1 MRLPPGIRRLFQLD
15 PHGPGVARAVDD
27 ELRFHFDMTMR
38 HLMSTGMSE
47 DDARR
52 EAERRF
58 GDVEGTRARL
68 EAIDRGRDEHVRR
81 VERWHALAHDVRY
94 TLRGLRARPAFS
106 AVVIL
111 TIALGIGANT
121 TMFGIVDRL
130 LLRTPAYLIAPDQ
143 VHRVYLVTTSDG
155 VEQTMSS
162 IGYKRYLELAQ
173 WTTSFSET
181 AAATTFNLAVGT
193 GEATVVKPVGMVSA
207 SFFRFFDIRPVLGR
221 FFGPDEDKTPEGA
234 PVVVLSYGYWQT
246 EFAERNDVLGK
257 QVSIGR
263 RPYTVI
269 GVAPKGFVGTSPTG
283 VLAFVPITLGVYDLF
298 GGMAGSER
306 TRWYT
311 THNMTWME
319 MIVRRKPGT
328 SVEMANADLSN
339 AFQRS
344 YATQAGPGMPPI
356 EKARPRAIA
365 ASIIAE
371 RGPTQGKD
379 SKVATWLVGVSLI
392 VLLIACANVA
402 NLLLARAF
410 ARKREIAIRVAL
422 GVSRARLL
430 TQLLTESLVL
440 ALAGGAAG
448 LMIAQWGG
456 AVLRNAMLRDVDW
469 TNALADPRM
478 LVFTA
483 LAAVSVGV
491 LTGLAPALQARR
503 GDVAATL
510 KAGAREGTYHR
521 SRLRTSLLVLQ
532 GSLSVVL
539 LVGAGL
545 FVRSLLNVR
554 ALNYGYDPDHL
565 LHVDVEMRG
574 VQIDSLRGIALR
586 EDLIRR
592 ARAIPGVK
600 DAAQTVAVPFY
611 MSWTQDLYNQARDSI
626 RGSYYFNSVSTSYF
640 ATTGTRI
647 LRGRG
652 FDADDRAGATLA
664 LVVSQSMANKVWP
677 GQDAVGQC
685 IRVGADTVPCGRVV
699 GVAEDI
705 MRGNLIDEKGLQIY
719 GASAQLSPGGGSLF
733 VRTRGDADALTETV
747 RRELQRAMPGIS
759 FVQVKPMRSFL
770 DRNVR
775 SWQLGAT
782 MFALFGGLAL
792 LLAAVGL
799 YSVIAYN
806 ATQRSHE
813 LGVRIALGAQAR
825 DVLQLV
831 LGGGVRVAIAGVVI
845 GGSIALLTGR
855 FVAPLLYRVSPKD
868 PLVFALV
875 VFTLFAVAV
884 VASLVPALRATKVD
898 PNVVLRAE

>member
-1 MRLPPGIRRLFQLD
+1 
-15 PHGPGVARAVDD
+15 
-27 ELRFHFDMTMR
+27 
-38 HLMSTGMSE
+38 MSSGMSE

-81 VERWHALAHDVRY
+81 IERWHALVQDLRY
-94 TLRGLRARPAFS
+94 TVRGLRARPAFT

-111 TIALGIGANT
+111 TLALGIGANA
-121 TMFGIVDRL
+121 TMFGIIDRL
-130 LLRTPAYLIAPDQ
+130 LLRPPAHLIAPDQ
-143 VHRVYLVTTSDG
+143 VHMVYLGRSADG
-155 VEQTMSS
+155 VENTSAHMS
-162 IGYKRYLELAQ
+162 YKRYLELTQ
-173 WTTSFSET
+173 WTTTFSRT
-181 AAATTFNLAVGT
+181 AAFANFNLAVGT
-193 GEATVVKPVGMVSA
+193 GEQTVVKRVAMVSA
-207 SFFRFFDIRPVLGR
+207 SFFGFFDVHPILGR
-221 FFGPDEDKTPEGA
+221 FFGPEEDKTPEGA
-234 PVVVLSYGYWQT
+234 AVAVLSHGYWQST
-246 EFAERNDVLGK
+246 FAGRRDVLGK
-257 QVSIGR
+257 TVSIGR
-263 RPYTVI
+263 RQYTII
-269 GVAPKGFVGTSPTG
+269 GVAPEGFSGTSPTG
-283 VLAFVPITLGVYDLF
+283 VVAFVPITLGVYDLF
-298 GGMAGSER
+298 GGISGQDR
-306 TRWYT
+306 IRWYT
-311 THNMTWME
+311 THNMSWMQ
-319 MIVRRKPGT
+319 MLVRRKPGT
-328 SVEMANADLSN
+328 TVEAASADLGN
-339 AFQRS
+339 AYKRS
-344 YATQAGPGMPPI
+344 YLAQAGPGVTPM
-356 EKARPRAIA
+356 ERARPRAIA
-365 ASIIAE
+365 ASVIAE
-371 RGPTQGKD
+371 RGPNQGKD

-410 ARKREIAIRVAL
+410 ARKREVAIRIAL
-422 GVSRARLL
+422 GVSRGRLL

-440 ALAGGAAG
+440 ALLGGTAG

-456 AVLRNAMLRDVDW
+456 GVLRNAMLQDVDW

-478 LVFTA
+478 LAFTA
-483 LAAVSVGV
+483 VAALSVGL
-491 LTGLAPALQARR
+491 LTGLAPTLQARR
-503 GDVAATL
+503 GDVAGTL

-521 SRLRTSLLVLQ
+521 SRLRTALLVLQ

-545 FVRSLLNVR
+545 FVRSLRNVR
-554 ALNYGYDPDHL
+554 ALDYGYDPDRM

-574 VQIDSLRGIALR
+574 VQIDSIRGIALR
-586 EDLIRR
+586 DELLAR
-592 ARAIPGVK
+592 ARALPGVE
-600 DAAQTVAVPFY
+600 DAALTVTVPFY
-611 MSWTQDLYNQARDSI
+611 MSWTQDLFRQSRDSI
-626 RGSYYFNSVSTSYF
+626 RGSYYFNTASPSYF

-647 LRGRG
+647 VRGRG
-652 FDADDRAGATLA
+652 FEPGDRAGAPLV
-664 LVVSQSMANKVWP
+664 LVVSQSMARKVWP
-677 GQDAVGQC
+677 GEDAIGQC
-685 IRVGADTVPCGRVV
+685 IRVGADTMPCSTVV

-705 MRGNLIDEKGLQIY
+705 MQGNLIDEEGLQLY
-719 GASAQLSPGGGSLF
+719 GPNAQLSPGGGGLF
-733 VRTRGDADALTETV
+733 VRTRSDAEGMTETL

-759 FVQVKPMRSFL
+759 YVTVKPMQSYL
-770 DRNVR
+770 DPNVR
-775 SWQLGAT
+775 SWRLGAT

-806 ATQRSHE
+806 VTQRSHE

-831 LGGGVRVAIAGVVI
+831 LSSGVRVAVAGIVL
-845 GGSIALLTGR
+845 GGGIALLAGR